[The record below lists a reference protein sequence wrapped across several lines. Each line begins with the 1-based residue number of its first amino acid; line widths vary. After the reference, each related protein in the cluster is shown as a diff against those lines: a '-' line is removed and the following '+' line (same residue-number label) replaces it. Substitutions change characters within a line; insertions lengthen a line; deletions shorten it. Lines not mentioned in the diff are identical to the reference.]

1 MEKISHLAR
10 FEADRGA
17 VNAELERLLQTSVC
31 AEAGPVQ
38 RAVRYSVLG
47 SGQRVRP
54 VLALRVGRLLSAE
67 PSFTLRAACAVEML
81 HCASLIVD
89 DLPCMDNELLR
100 RGRPTVHREFG
111 EPTALLSAFAL
122 VALAARVVV
131 EQAVPEALRE
141 RQRLFQ
147 IQLLSTLDCAG
158 LIAGQSMDLALSGD
172 VRDFQR
178 IHMHELKTVP
188 LFELAVQAGITY
200 APADARVD
208 DGLRRFGREFGVAFQ
223 VADDLV
229 DGEIDDYAVVEAQLD
244 RARHCLAGYGDDAA
258 PVCELLDYLNAR
270 SLDHCHR

>member
-1 MEKISHLAR
+1 MLERTLHLR
-10 FEADRGA
+10 IDADRLTI
-17 VNAELERLLQTSVC
+17 NAELERLLSSSVC
-31 AEAGPVQ
+31 ADAGPVE
-38 RAVRYSVLG
+38 RALGYAVLG

-54 VLALRVGRLLSAE
+54 ILAMRVGRLLGAD
-67 PSFTLRAACAVEML
+67 PSLTLRAACAVEML

-89 DLPCMDNELLR
+89 DLPCMDNELVR

-111 EPTALLSAFAL
+111 EPTALLGAFAL

-131 EQAVPEALRE
+131 EQRVPDHLRE

-147 IQLLSTLDCAG
+147 IQLLSTLDCSG
-158 LIAGQSMDLALSGD
+158 LIAGQSMDLTLSGD
-172 VRDFQR
+172 VREFHR

-188 LFELAVQAGITY
+188 LFDLAVQAGMAY
-200 APADARVD
+200 APSDVRID
-208 DGLRRFGREFGVAFQ
+208 EGLRRFGREFGVAFQ

-244 RARHCLAGYGDDAA
+244 RARHCLVGYGEDAA
-258 PVCELLDYLNAR
+258 SVSELLDYLNAR

>member
-1 MEKISHLAR
+1 MLETVHASRMES
-10 FEADRGA
+10 DRA
-17 VNAELERLLQTSVC
+17 SVNAELERLLGASIC
-31 AEAGPVQ
+31 ADAGPVQ
-38 RAVRYSVLG
+38 QALGYAVLG
-47 SGQRVRP
+47 RGQRIRP
-54 VLALRVGRLLSAE
+54 VLALRVGHLLAAD
-67 PSFTLRAACAVEML
+67 PALTLRAACAVEML

-89 DLPCMDNELLR
+89 DLPCMDNELVR

-131 EQAVPEALRE
+131 EQRVPDALRE

-158 LIAGQSMDLALSGD
+158 LIAGQSMDLTLAGD
-172 VRDFQR
+172 VREFHR

-188 LFELAVQAGITY
+188 LFDLAVQAGMAY
-200 APADARVD
+200 APAEARID
-208 DGLRRFGREFGVAFQ
+208 DGLLRFGREFGVAFQ

-244 RARHCLAGYGDDAA
+244 RARHCLVGYGADATS
-258 PVCELLDYLNAR
+258 VSELLDYLNAR